1 MLQFSHFC
9 AFLGV
14 ISLFKMAPECSAEV
28 LFMVQA
34 QEGCVVPYEKNICV
48 LDQLCS
54 GGMNYGAVG
63 CRLCVK

>member
-1 MLQFSHFC
+1 ML
-9 AFLGV
+9 LV
-14 ISLFKMAPECSAEV
+14 ISPFKMAPECSAEV

-34 QEGCVVPYEKNICV
+34 QEGCVVPYEKGM